1 MPSRVSDFLK
11 LAVTERTSTPIYY
24 QYKRVEFKNITY
36 VALYYSVFYVIN
48 PGFHVM
54 ALPCL
59 PLVGFHVADVEEGR
73 RKKRRARHPK
83 MMSKM
88 QSMIRM

>member
-1 MPSRVSDFLK
+1 
-11 LAVTERTSTPIYY
+11 
-24 QYKRVEFKNITY
+24 
-36 VALYYSVFYVIN
+36 
-48 PGFHVM
+48 M